1 MTAPSAPEDIPL
13 TTSTSPIKPGETKIP
28 MGEKSFQAYMQGA
41 ETNPLTQTGTAG
53 TSQVSPF
60 DLAGGKTAAAGPTF
74 DTMMAQAKTA
84 HMGLGELS
92 QQLQT
97 PKLKLKQSSK
107 YILKNKLAAAGAHIR
122 SASQKMGAQTL
133 DQKVPAGMAPLG
145 RFIGMITHG
154 QNQLQEA
161 QEQLSGLKD
170 KGQNLAPADMLQ
182 IQIKLNTA
190 QQDIEYS
197 SILLS
202 KSVDDIKMM
211 MNIQL

>member
-1 MTAPSAPEDIPL
+1 MTSPSGPQDIPL
-13 TTSTSPIKPGETKIP
+13 VTKTGSIQEGETKVP
-28 MGEKSFQAYMQGA
+28 MGEQSFQTYMQGMQA
-41 ETNPLTQTGTAG
+41 NPLEQAGG

-60 DLAGGKTAAAGPTF
+60 DLAGGQTAAAGPTYE
-74 DTMMAQAKTA
+74 TMMMQAKTSQ
-84 HMGLGELS
+84 MGLGELA

-107 YILKNKLAAAGAHIR
+107 YILKNKLAAANAHIR
-122 SASQKMGAQTL
+122 SASQKMGATALEQET
-133 DQKVPAGMAPLG
+133 PSGMGPLTK
-145 RFIGMITHG
+145 FIGMITHG

-161 QEQLSGLKD
+161 QQQLSNLKD
-170 KGQNLAPADMLQ
+170 KGKNLSPADMLQ
-182 IQIKLNTA
+182 IQIKLNKA
-190 QQDIEYS
+190 QQEIEYS

>member
-13 TTSTSPIKPGETKIP
+13 TTSTSPIKPGETKLP
-28 MGEKSFQAYMQGA
+28 MGNESFQAYMQGA

-53 TSQVSPF
+53 TTQVSPF
-60 DLAGGKTAAAGPTF
+60 DLAGGQTAAAGPTY

-84 HMGLGELS
+84 QMGLGELN

-133 DQKVPAGMAPLG
+133 DQETPSGMAPLEK
-145 RFIGMITHG
+145 FIGMITHG
-154 QNQLQEA
+154 QNQLQSA
-161 QEQLSGLKD
+161 QEQLAGLKD
-170 KGQNLAPADMLQ
+170 KGQNLSPADMLQ
-182 IQIKLNTA
+182 IQIKLNKA
-190 QQDIEYS
+190 QQEIEYS